1 MEERMQEPYAEGLA
15 TRGDPEPCDGFRE
28 EDGEASA
35 GAHAGR
41 VLSREINWSR
51 VPTLFRQTEGN
62 MTERERCER
71 TVDPA
76 RSETPDMRETSM
88 RENRE
93 SHWPPEE
100 MVLGT
105 RGEG

>member
-1 MEERMQEPYAEGLA
+1 M
-15 TRGDPEPCDGFRE
+15 RGTF
-28 EDGEASA
+28 
-35 GAHAGR
+35 
-41 VLSREINWSR
+41 
-51 VPTLFRQTEGN
+51 
-62 MTERERCER
+62 
-71 TVDPA
+71 
-76 RSETPDMRETSM
+76 M